1 MATDRIRINKEI
13 TAPELRVISADGGNL
28 GILSLSAALEAG
40 ASAFVAK
47 PFTPEEFLAAI
58 RAAIAHRKAT

>member
-1 MATDRIRINKEI
+1 MA
-13 TAPELRVISADGGNL
+13 
-28 GILSLSAALEAG
+28 AG